1 VRISILQA
9 EEEQMNKCH
18 TYFEQILEIQ
28 EQRKQFQDG
37 LELLLDLHAVGK
49 VSKKDLD
56 KSIALWHTV
65 ESTLKEEV
73 TALYDKAYAEGCFD

>member
-1 VRISILQA
+1 
-9 EEEQMNKCH
+9 MNKSH

-28 EQRKQFQDG
+28 QQRRGFQDG
-37 LELLLDLHAVGK
+37 LELLLDLHARGK

-73 TALYDKAYAEGCFD
+73 TALYDKAYAEGCFN